1 MIDREKLHRFIDQM
15 CDRIEERGDWVSQPA
30 YPGAKGAI
38 LTARQENELK
48 ALGGD
53 TLALS
58 LVEGIRGIGN
68 YLLFHAHE
76 FVLSGQ
82 LNLEERR

>member
-15 CDRIEERGDWVSQPA
+15 CDRIEEEGDWVSRPA

-38 LTARQENELK
+38 LTAMQEKELE

-53 TLALS
+53 TYALS
-58 LVEGIRGIGN
+58 LIEGIRGIAN
-68 YLLFHAHE
+68 HLLFHACE

-82 LNLEERR
+82 LSLKERR